1 MMESKEQKQH
11 TKNIIIGLF
20 AIFISSYLLIVAL
33 KAIWEEFS
41 KTNPALATAA
51 IAAVATTFATIASII
66 ITKRLE
72 NKNSIIK
79 EHRERKIPIYEEIIK
94 LIFRMATSGEDQSLA
109 ITEDEMLTKLKD
121 FTENILIWGSDD
133 VVAEWSNFRSKS
145 ISGFQNPEQI
155 LFEVENLL
163 LAIRKDLGHSNK
175 GLTKGKLLG
184 VFVNDIDKYI

>member
-1 MMESKEQKQH
+1 
-11 TKNIIIGLF
+11 
-20 AIFISSYLLIVAL
+20 
-33 KAIWEEFS
+33 
-41 KTNPALATAA
+41 
-51 IAAVATTFATIASII
+51 
-66 ITKRLE
+66 
-72 NKNSIIK
+72 
-79 EHRERKIPIYEEIIK
+79 
-94 LIFRMATSGEDQSLA
+94 MATSGEDQSLA